1 MKCKSSIDEI
11 KNAIEHENE
20 YVFFFFEDKQ
30 TNVYVGISHEIA
42 SMIMEVNLVGERNSL
57 DEI

>member
-1 MKCKSSIDEI
+1 VKCKSNIDEI
-11 KNAIEHENE
+11 KMQSNMKINM
-20 YVFFFFEDKQ
+20 FFFFEDKQ
-30 TNVYVGISHEIA
+30 TNVYVRISHEIA

>member
-1 MKCKSSIDEI
+1 MKCKSNIDEI
-11 KNAIEHENE
+11 KMQSNMKINM
-20 YVFFFFEDKQ
+20 FFFFEDKQ
-30 TNVYVGISHEIA
+30 TNVYVRISHEIA